1 MTGPMFFQ
9 VVPALQFLQFM
20 LKFVTG
26 LHIFEQK
33 QNCLWLSLW
42 HEN

>member
-9 VVPALQFLQFM
+9 VVPALQFVQFVF
-20 LKFVTG
+20 KFVTG

-33 QNCLWLSLW
+33 LNYL
-42 HEN
+42 